1 MHNPTAGDERHSRES
16 LVAILADEGHE
27 VIYQSI
33 KDERWQEAVR
43 ENTDVVV
50 VAGGDGTVRKVF
62 KELAGATTPVTL
74 FPVGSANNIART
86 LGFEHD
92 DAARLAR
99 GWVDAERRPYDL
111 GRVELPGGV
120 ATFVES
126 TGGGIFA
133 EVLARAKRARD
144 DHDEGDKVD
153 LGLRLLREVAEE
165 ARSLRWEL
173 ELDGVDV
180 SMDLVAIEAMNVRE
194 TGPNVLLAPDADPG
208 DGLLDFVFV
217 RDEDRSALVA
227 YIDARLGNRPMG
239 TPRLPT
245 RRGRKLVLRPPDEC
259 ALRVDDEL
267 LAEDPARNGIAAARA
282 SVDPARVIVLVPAAV

>member
-1 MHNPTAGDERHSRES
+1 LLVTLMHNPTAGDERHSRES
-16 LVAILADEGHE
+16 LVAILAGEGHE

-33 KDERWQEAVR
+33 KDERWQEAIR
-43 ENTDVVV
+43 ENTDLVV

-99 GWVDAERRPYDL
+99 GWADAERRPYDL

-120 ATFVES
+120 AVFVES

-144 DHDEGDKVD
+144 DRDERDKVD

-165 ARSLRWEL
+165 APSLRWEL

-180 SMDLVAIEAMNVRE
+180 STDLVAIEAMNVRE
-194 TGPNVLLAPDADPG
+194 TGPNVLLAPDADPS
-208 DGLLDFVFV
+208 DGQLDFVFV
-217 RDEDRSALVA
+217 KDEDRSAFLA
-227 YIDARLGNRPMG
+227 YVDARLRNRPIG
-239 TPRLPT
+239 TPRLPA
-245 RRGRKLVLRPPDEC
+245 RRGQELVLRPPDEC

-267 LAEDPARNGIAAARA
+267 LTRDPARARA
-282 SVDPARVIVLVPAAV
+282 SVDPGRVIVFVPAAV